1 MSFATA
7 VDRVRADFVEMPEL
21 ELTLPQ
27 AVRLWTL
34 GMDDCRHVIDALV
47 DAGFLAWTP
56 KRTIVRKG
64 RDPLSWPDAHTQN
77 ISVRATRLRDK
88 SVWIE

>member
-1 MSFATA
+1 MSFATV
-7 VDRVRADFVEMPEL
+7 VDRVRMDFVEMPEL

-27 AVRLWTL
+27 AIRLWTL
-34 GMDDCRHVIDALV
+34 GADDCRYVIDSLV

-64 RDPLSWPDAHTQN
+64 RDPLRRQDSQDVN
-77 ISVRATRLRDK
+77 ISVLAMKRHDK
-88 SVWIE
+88 SV

>member
-1 MSFATA
+1 MSFATI
-7 VDRVRADFVEMPEL
+7 VDRVRMDFTEMPEL

-34 GMDDCRHVIDALV
+34 GMDDCRHVIDSLV

-56 KRTIVRKG
+56 RRTVVRRG
-64 RDPLSWPDAHTQN
+64 RDPFHRHDAQTVN
-77 ISVRATRLRDK
+77 IYVRASARHDK
-88 SVWIE
+88 SVWNT